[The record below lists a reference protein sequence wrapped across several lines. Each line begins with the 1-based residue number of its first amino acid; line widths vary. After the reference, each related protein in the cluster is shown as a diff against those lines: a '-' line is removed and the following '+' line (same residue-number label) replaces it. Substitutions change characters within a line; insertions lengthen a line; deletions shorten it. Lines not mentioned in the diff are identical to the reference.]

1 MMDRNIFIRRKK
13 GEQIFVLTLDLLL
26 DSLVIGLSRVRED
39 GVALEASRTTAEEL
53 GPISG

>member
-1 MMDRNIFIRRKK
+1 MLS
-13 GEQIFVLTLDLLL
+13 VTLDLLL
-26 DSLVIGLSRVRED
+26 DSLVMGLSRVRED